1 MVRPEVIRRRL
12 RQMDEYLQILR
23 SMQSYSWEAFRD
35 DPEHY
40 GATERFLHL
49 AIEAINDMASHVI
62 AEKQWGMVDQYSD
75 LPRLFASEGYIDD
88 AQRDQWIRM
97 IGFRNVLVHDYL
109 DIDREIVYT
118 VLQED
123 LSDLNQL
130 KRLFAQFL

>member
-1 MVRPEVIRRRL
+1 
-12 RQMDEYLQILR
+12 
-23 SMQSYSWEAFRD
+23 
-35 DPEHY
+35 
-40 GATERFLHL
+40 
-49 AIEAINDMASHVI
+49 
-62 AEKQWGMVDQYSD
+62 
-75 LPRLFASEGYIDD
+75 
-88 AQRDQWIRM
+88 M

>member
-1 MVRPEVIRRRL
+1 MVRPAVIHKRL
-12 RQMDEYLQILR
+12 KQLDKYLQILQ
-23 SMQSYSWEAFRD
+23 SMQSYSWPAFRD

-97 IGFRNVLVHDYL
+97 IGFRNVPVHDYL